1 MTFRRI
7 EMTSVFCEQCD
18 LAGVRRSASFDVL
31 GRAKAD
37 NWVESDDREITGR
50 MIDGKF
56 YPASFRAWLFE
67 LSESDGG
74 HLFQQKE
81 ASTIH

>member
-1 MTFRRI
+1 MAFKPI

-37 NWVESDDREITGR
+37 NWVESVDDRTIPGR
-50 MIDGKF
+50 MIGRKF
-56 YPASFRAWLFE
+56 YPASFQAWLFG
-67 LSESDGG
+67 LAESDGR
-74 HLFQQKE
+74 
-81 ASTIH
+81 SPV